1 MAKVQSHFNGK
12 IIAISK
18 KNFKKWWN
26 NYTRIHIHMF
36 VCVCVN
42 NNKVQENKSKIHFAE
57 SKMLDA
63 NIHVIRIYNM
73 TLVKRQ
79 SYMDGKQI
87 SGYQGLGN
95 WEAVD

>member
-1 MAKVQSHFNGK
+1 
-12 IIAISK
+12 
-18 KNFKKWWN
+18 
-26 NYTRIHIHMF
+26 MF